1 MYRNPFDQ
9 ICSVYNMRKKKKET
23 KHLNKTIDYFIAR
36 YIKSYQ
42 IIKHFENQKNV
53 KVIAYENLK
62 QNTQKV
68 FIEIL
73 EFFEIPINNDLS
85 KIAIENA
92 SIKNVKKA
100 ESSKEKLRGDSF
112 ITSGKIGQWK
122 QQLSKSQINLIKKEC
137 HKNNIDLA
145 DFILDE

>member
-1 MYRNPFDQ
+1 M
-9 ICSVYNMRKKKKET
+9 
-23 KHLNKTIDYFIAR
+23 
-36 YIKSYQ
+36 
-42 IIKHFENQKNV
+42 
-53 KVIAYENLK
+53 K

-122 QQLSKSQINLIKKEC
+122 HHLSKNQINLIKKEC